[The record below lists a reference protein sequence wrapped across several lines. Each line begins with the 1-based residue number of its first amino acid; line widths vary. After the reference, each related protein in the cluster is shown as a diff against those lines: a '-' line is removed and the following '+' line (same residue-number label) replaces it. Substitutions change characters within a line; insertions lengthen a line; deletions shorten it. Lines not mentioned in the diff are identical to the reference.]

1 MADRRSA
8 ESERLN
14 SGLMEILHGFRT
26 EKLSADFVM
35 RGALFFKK
43 RDAAAGG
50 GKANGKHGAR
60 ETAPDDEIINLAR
73 GGHCGSSFA
82 CGFRRAT
89 HRRAGLKLWI
99 CTS

>member
-35 RGALFFKK
+35 RGALFFQE
-43 RDAAAGG
+43 A
-50 GKANGKHGAR
+50 
-60 ETAPDDEIINLAR
+60 
-73 GGHCGSSFA
+73 
-82 CGFRRAT
+82 
-89 HRRAGLKLWI
+89 
-99 CTS
+99 